1 MKRVERM
8 IIIKND
14 EKTNKKSF
22 WTIYSCYEEGKYVG
36 SQLDVDG
43 RTVMQATYLNDL
55 VAHTF
60 YWDVDNLPSIDD
72 ENSFFKKFENLGGI

>member
-14 EKTNKKSF
+14 EKTNKKSL
-22 WTIYSCYEEGKYVG
+22 WTIYSCYEGDKYIK
-36 SQLDVDG
+36 SQLEVDG
-43 RTVMQATYLNDL
+43 RIVMEDASLNGL
-55 VAHTF
+55 VANTF

-72 ENSFFKKFENLGGI
+72 EKSFFKKV